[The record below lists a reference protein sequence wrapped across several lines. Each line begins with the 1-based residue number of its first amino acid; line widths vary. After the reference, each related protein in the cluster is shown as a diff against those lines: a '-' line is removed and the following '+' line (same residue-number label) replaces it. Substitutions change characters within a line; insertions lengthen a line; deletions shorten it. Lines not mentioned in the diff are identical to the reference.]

1 MTNKQNNQDIEPETN
16 ETEPANPCLDF
27 DTLRKVAKY
36 QKAMPQAIENIV
48 NIVALI
54 DELETSGISYVSTD
68 ELKET
73 LLKSFKED

>member
-1 MTNKQNNQDIEPETN
+1 MPNKQNNQDVNPETN
-16 ETEPANPCLDF
+16 KTEPANPCLDF
-27 DTLRKVAKY
+27 EMVKMAVKY
-36 QKAMPQAIENIV
+36 HEAMPQAIE

>member
-48 NIVALI
+48 ALI

>member
-1 MTNKQNNQDIEPETN
+1 MTSKQNNQDIEPETN
-16 ETEPANPCLDF
+16 ETEQANPCLDF
-27 DTLRKVAKY
+27 GTLRKVAKY
-36 QKAMPQAIENIV
+36 HEAMPQAIE

-73 LLKSFKED
+73 LLKSFEEN

>member
-36 QKAMPQAIENIV
+36 HEAMPQAIENIV
-48 NIVALI
+48 ALI
-54 DELETSGISYVSTD
+54 DELEPPASVMCQPTNSKKHS
-68 ELKET
+68 
-73 LLKSFKED
+73 

>member
-1 MTNKQNNQDIEPETN
+1 MTNNQNNQDIEPETN

-36 QKAMPQAIENIV
+36 HEAMPQAIE

-73 LLKSFKED
+73 LLKSFKEN

>member
-1 MTNKQNNQDIEPETN
+1 MPNKQNNQDVNPETN
-16 ETEPANPCLDF
+16 KTEPANPCLDF

-36 QKAMPQAIENIV
+36 QKAMPQAIES
-48 NIVALI
+48 IVALI